1 MRTVNYGPDESHYRD
16 YHVSYYSMYGH
27 VEQLA
32 QEITKGA
39 NAVEGVEATI
49 YQVRFTSLAPLI
61 ALVMTQF
68 FKQEA

>member
-1 MRTVNYGPDESHYRD
+1 
-16 YHVSYYSMYGH
+16 MYGH

-49 YQVRFTSLAPLI
+49 YQVRFTPLAPLI

-68 FKQEA
+68 FKQDA